1 MVKKGIH
8 RIKYKGCVIRM
19 QRKNSFSIKE
29 SFAIIRKK
37 WWFILL
43 LTFIGLVTA
52 YGMTTIFVKPL
63 YEAKTVLYIGNEN
76 SGLGVIDVSLGQLQA
91 GSQLII
97 DYKQIALTRLV
108 IDEVRK
114 NLALDIPFNEFENN
128 VIIETV
134 QDSRLFTVGFINS
147 DPQIAKMVS
156 DELAK
161 QLTIAASEIVGVENI
176 RILDRAVI
184 PQKPIAPNKFLNV
197 LIGGL
202 LGLIVSV
209 AFVVI
214 SFILKDTIQN
224 EEDIENLIG
233 VAVLASI
240 PEFKEK
246 RK

>member
-1 MVKKGIH
+1 MERKKHI
-8 RIKYKGCVIRM
+8 
-19 QRKNSFSIKE
+19 SIKE
-29 SFAIIRKK
+29 LFEIVIKK

-43 LTFIGLVTA
+43 LTLAGLVTA
-52 YGMTTIFVKPL
+52 YGITTIFVKPI
-63 YEAKTVLYIGNEN
+63 YEAKTVLYIGNED
-76 SGLGVIDVSLGQLQA
+76 SGLGSIDVSLGQLQA

-114 NLALDIPFNEFENN
+114 NLTLDIPFNEFENN

-147 DPQIAKMVS
+147 DPQIAKIVS

-176 RILDRAVI
+176 RILDQAVI

-209 AFVVI
+209 ALIVI

-240 PEFKEK
+240 PKFKED

>member
-1 MVKKGIH
+1 MERKKHI
-8 RIKYKGCVIRM
+8 
-19 QRKNSFSIKE
+19 SIKE
-29 SFAIIRKK
+29 LFEIVIKK

-43 LTFIGLVTA
+43 LTLAGLVTA
-52 YGMTTIFVKPL
+52 YGITTIFAKPI
-63 YEAKTVLYIGNEN
+63 YEAKTVLYIGNED
-76 SGLGVIDVSLGQLQA
+76 SGLGSIDVSLGQLQA

-147 DPQIAKMVS
+147 DPQIAKIVS

-161 QLTIAASEIVGVENI
+161 QLTIVASEIVGVENI
-176 RILDRAVI
+176 RILDQAVV

-209 AFVVI
+209 TLVVTA
-214 SFILKDTIQN
+214 FILKDTIQN

-240 PEFKEK
+240 PRFKEDK
-246 RK
+246 K